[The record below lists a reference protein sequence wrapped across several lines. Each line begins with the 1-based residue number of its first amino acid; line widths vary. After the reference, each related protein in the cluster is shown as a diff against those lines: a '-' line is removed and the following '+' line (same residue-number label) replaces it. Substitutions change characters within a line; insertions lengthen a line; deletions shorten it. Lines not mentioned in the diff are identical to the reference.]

1 MEYMGDAIWWD
12 ERFKSRENEL
22 MPPEIKLKS
31 DLNYFAECNRILDI
45 ACGDG
50 RNAIYLAKL
59 GHEVY
64 AVDFSEEGLNRLKS
78 FARSEGLVIKTKQV
92 DLTSKDKVAELEV
105 KADAVI
111 INHYRMAKEIY
122 PVLTA
127 WIKDGGIL
135 WVNGFADVP
144 EDNPNIREQNILQDS
159 DFELLKQCILLDREK
174 YEVGKRKFVRY
185 VWKK

>member
-22 MPPEIKLKS
+22 MPPETKLKS
-31 DLNYFAECNRILDI
+31 DLNYFAECNRILDL

-78 FARSEGLVIKTKQV
+78 FARSERLVIKTKQV
-92 DLTSKDKVAELEV
+92 DLTSKDKVAKLEV

-111 INHYRMAKEIY
+111 MNHYRMAKEIY

-135 WVNGFADVP
+135 WVNGFADMP
-144 EDNPNIREQNILQDS
+144 EDNPNIREQDILQDS
-159 DFELLKQCILLDREK
+159 DFELLKQCILLDKEK
-174 YEVGKRKFVRY
+174 YEVGNRKFVRY

>member
-22 MPPEIKLKS
+22 MPPETKLKS
-31 DLNYFAECNRILDI
+31 DLNYFAECNRILDL

-78 FARSEGLVIKTKQV
+78 FARLERLVIKTKQV
-92 DLTSKDKVAELEV
+92 DLTSKDKVAKLEV

-111 INHYRMAKEIY
+111 MNHYRMAKEN
-122 PVLTA
+122 L
-127 WIKDGGIL
+127 
-135 WVNGFADVP
+135 
-144 EDNPNIREQNILQDS
+144 
-159 DFELLKQCILLDREK
+159 
-174 YEVGKRKFVRY
+174 
-185 VWKK
+185 

>member
-22 MPPEIKLKS
+22 MPPETKLKS
-31 DLNYFAECNRILDI
+31 DLNYFAESKRILDL

-78 FARSEGLVIKTKQV
+78 FARSERLVIKTKQV
-92 DLTSKDKVAELEV
+92 DLTSKDKVAKLEV

-111 INHYRMAKEIY
+111 MNHYRMAKEIY

-135 WVNGFADVP
+135 WVNGFADMP
-144 EDNPNIREQNILQDS
+144 EDNPNIREQDILQDS
-159 DFELLKQCILLDREK
+159 DFELLKQCILLDKEK
-174 YEVGKRKFVRY
+174 YEIGKRKFVRY

>member
-22 MPPEIKLKS
+22 MPPETKLKS
-31 DLNYFAECNRILDI
+31 DLKYFAESNRILDL

-50 RNAIYLAKL
+50 RNAVYLAKL

-64 AVDFSEEGLNRLKS
+64 AVDFSKEGLNRLKS
-78 FARSEGLVIKTKQV
+78 FAILEGVGITTKRV
-92 DLTSKDKVAELEV
+92 DLTSKDKVAKLEV

-127 WIKDGGIL
+127 RIKNGGIL

-144 EDNPNIREQNILQDS
+144 EDNPNIREQDILQDS
-159 DFELLKQCILLDREK
+159 DFELLKQCILLDKEK
-174 YEVGKRKFVRY
+174 YEVGNRKFVRY